1 MNQSDEN
8 RKYVEAIKLAAGSVQ
23 YKNLSVQETMVG
35 AVTELYKYYE
45 YTKNMNYLETAIL
58 QIQAYL
64 ELGFV
69 YDNAKSQF
77 DQVLEKMGTTRE
89 IQFPK
94 RFYVSKQIKL
104 NKTQV
109 RSMIKKWPASSKQN
123 MKIDEVV
130 EDIIKKVKAHD
141 TGIYYYP
148 SAIPNELYELV
159 INEKESFFH
168 DLQRGVFYTFLI

>member
-8 RKYVEAIKLAAGSVQ
+8 RKYIEAIKLAAGSVQ
-23 YKNLSVQETMVG
+23 YRNLSVQETIIE
-35 AVTELYKYYE
+35 AVHELYKYYQ
-45 YTKNMNYLETAIL
+45 YTDNINYLETAIL

-69 YDNAKSQF
+69 YDNAESLF
-77 DQVLEKMGTTRE
+77 NSVLETMGTNRE
-89 IQFPK
+89 MQFPK

-104 NKTQV
+104 NKSQV
-109 RSMIKKWPASSKQN
+109 RSMIKKWPTSPKQN

-130 EDIIKKVKAHD
+130 EDIINKVKLHEV
-141 TGIYYYP
+141 GIYYYQ
-148 SAIPNELYELV
+148 SAIPDELYELV

-168 DLQRGVFYTFLI
+168 DLQRGAFYTFLI

>member
-89 IQFPK
+89 I
-94 RFYVSKQIKL
+94 KL

-141 TGIYYYP
+141 TGIYYYQ
-148 SAIPNELYELV
+148 SAIPDELYELV